1 MSQPG
6 RNGKNNRGFTLIEM
20 IVTVAIIAIFSGVV
34 LKFMITGSNIFRGT
48 SNSAEVQMETQNTF
62 DKIEDMIINT
72 NRGFYYGYG
81 ENSPINYDDIDSSI
95 PSTGGKIFA
104 VYSTKEDT
112 NSTQTMALSDE
123 PVHMVANNDIFSVQ
137 GESAENIFV
146 RNNGVG
152 AANLQNSSNSIF
164 SSGNTEIL
172 SSPGDTMSLIQW
184 NKESEEITYHDY
196 QYEGGRWQEI
206 PASDNNNLLAS
217 GVTDFRADLT
227 KVQSGNIVRFVLTS
241 KIGTKEIQTQHS
253 ISLRNQIS
261 VFDSIDVPPSPT
273 KTPTPAA
280 TAAPTPTVTATP
292 TPAATATPTPT
303 VTATPTPT
311 VTATPT
317 PTVIATPTPTVTATP
332 TPTITATPTPT
343 VTATPTPTVT
353 ATPIPTVTA
362 TPTPTVTATPTP
374 TVTPTAEIVF
384 LGNADSLSAGGEYSC
399 GYMSA
404 NTALIYIN
412 KGPDYSND
420 ENCSIKYKIVEPG
433 SDSDTR
439 VEPCESAYDK
449 LIVGSNEKG
458 FVLGAELKV
467 WKNQNPNNITIYRA
481 TRNIKVVQQKLIIT
495 SPPNIVQEG
504 QTYNIESDAVVSYLS
519 NLEVVGDDRFSSE
532 NIRIENYN
540 TGVVISGPSY
550 QTFPWKVETP
560 DWVIAQGKEL
570 KYNIMATTQEVP
582 GMLQGGFNKGHIL
595 FKGEKTV
602 EVYR

>member
-1 MSQPG
+1 M
-6 RNGKNNRGFTLIEM
+6 RNHSRKHRLNNSGLTLIEL
-20 IVTVAIIAIFSGVV
+20 IVAIAIIAIFSGVV
-34 LKFMITGSNIFRGT
+34 LTYITSSSNFYRNT
-48 SNSAEVQMETQNTF
+48 SSNSKVQMETQETF
-62 DKIEDMIINT
+62 DKIEDMIINA
-72 NRGFYYGYG
+72 NRGIYYGYG
-81 ENSPINYDDIDSSI
+81 RNNPITYDDIKSNNKVN
-95 PSTGGKIFA
+95 STQDKIFA
-104 VYSTKEDT
+104 VYESQKDDLDIQSIDDEELQTNDDT
-112 NSTQTMALSDE
+112 NDIQT
-123 PVHMVANNDIFSVQ
+123 F
-137 GESAENIFV
+137 
-146 RNNGVG
+146 
-152 AANLQNSSNSIF
+152 SSNINI
-164 SSGNTEIL
+164 SSGNQTNYQPQAEDI
-172 SSPGDTMSLIQW
+172 MSLMYW
-184 NKESEEITYHDY
+184 DATGAEIKYY
-196 QYEGGRWQEI
+196 QYKYGSTGWKEDDSVEQGQI
-206 PASDNNNLLAS
+206 LAT
-217 GVTDFRADLT
+217 GVLDFRSDITKALT
-227 KVQSGNIVRFVLTS
+227 DNIVRFQLTTQVGS
-241 KIGTKEIQTQHS
+241 KEVQTLHS
-253 ISLRNQIS
+253 VSLRNEVE
-261 VFDSIDVPPSPT
+261 VFNKTDVEPT
-273 KTPTPAA
+273 ITATPIPTITATPI
-280 TAAPTPTVTATP
+280 PTITATP
-292 TPAATATPTPT
+292 TPTVIAMPTPTVTATPTPT

-317 PTVIATPTPTVTATP
+317 
-332 TPTITATPTPT
+332 
-343 VTATPTPTVT
+343 
-353 ATPIPTVTA
+353 PTVTA

-595 FKGEKTV
+595 FKGEKTI

>member
-292 TPAATATPTPT
+292 TP
-303 VTATPTPT
+303 
-311 VTATPT
+311 
-317 PTVIATPTPTVTATP
+317 
-332 TPTITATPTPT
+332 
-343 VTATPTPTVT
+343 
-353 ATPIPTVTA
+353 
-362 TPTPTVTATPTP
+362 TVTATPTP

-449 LIVGSNEKG
+449 LIVESNEKG

>member
-1 MSQPG
+1 M
-6 RNGKNNRGFTLIEM
+6 RNHSRKHRLNNSGLTLIEL
-20 IVTVAIIAIFSGVV
+20 IVAIAIIAIFSGVV
-34 LKFMITGSNIFRGT
+34 LTYITSSSNFYRNT
-48 SNSAEVQMETQNTF
+48 SSNSKVQMETQETF
-62 DKIEDMIINT
+62 DKIEDMIINA
-72 NRGFYYGYG
+72 NRGIYYGYG
-81 ENSPINYDDIDSSI
+81 RNNPITYDDIKSNNKVN
-95 PSTGGKIFA
+95 STQDKIFA
-104 VYSTKEDT
+104 VYESQKDNLDIQSIDDEELQTNDDT
-112 NSTQTMALSDE
+112 NDIQT
-123 PVHMVANNDIFSVQ
+123 F
-137 GESAENIFV
+137 
-146 RNNGVG
+146 
-152 AANLQNSSNSIF
+152 SSNINI
-164 SSGNTEIL
+164 SSGNQTNYQPQAEDI
-172 SSPGDTMSLIQW
+172 MSLIYW
-184 NKESEEITYHDY
+184 DATGAEIKYY
-196 QYEGGRWQEI
+196 QYKYGSTGWKEDDSVEQGQI
-206 PASDNNNLLAS
+206 LAT
-217 GVTDFRADLT
+217 GVLDFRSDIT
-227 KVQSGNIVRFVLTS
+227 KVLTDNIVRFQLTTQVGS
-241 KIGTKEIQTQHS
+241 KEVQTLHS
-253 ISLRNQIS
+253 VSLRNEVE
-261 VFDSIDVPPSPT
+261 VFNKTDVE
-273 KTPTPAA
+273 
-280 TAAPTPTVTATP
+280 
-292 TPAATATPTPT
+292 
-303 VTATPTPT
+303 
-311 VTATPT
+311 
-317 PTVIATPTPTVTATP
+317 
-332 TPTITATPTPT
+332 PTITATPKPT
-343 VTATPTPTVT
+343 
-353 ATPIPTVTA
+353 I
-362 TPTPTVTATPTP
+362 TATPTP

>member
-1 MSQPG
+1 M
-6 RNGKNNRGFTLIEM
+6 RNHSRKHRLNNSGLTLIEL
-20 IVTVAIIAIFSGVV
+20 IVAIAIIAIFSGVV
-34 LKFMITGSNIFRGT
+34 LTYITSSSNFYRNT
-48 SNSAEVQMETQNTF
+48 SSNSKVQMETQETF
-62 DKIEDMIINT
+62 DKIEDMIINA
-72 NRGFYYGYG
+72 NRGIYYGYG
-81 ENSPINYDDIDSSI
+81 RNNLITYDDIKSNNKVN
-95 PSTGGKIFA
+95 STQDKIFA
-104 VYSTKEDT
+104 VYESQKDNLDIQSIDDEELQTNDDT
-112 NSTQTMALSDE
+112 NDIQT
-123 PVHMVANNDIFSVQ
+123 F
-137 GESAENIFV
+137 
-146 RNNGVG
+146 
-152 AANLQNSSNSIF
+152 SSNINI
-164 SSGNTEIL
+164 SSGNQTNYQPQAEDI
-172 SSPGDTMSLIQW
+172 MSLMYW
-184 NKESEEITYHDY
+184 DATGAEIKYY
-196 QYEGGRWQEI
+196 QYKYGSTGWKEDDSVEQGQI
-206 PASDNNNLLAS
+206 LAT
-217 GVTDFRADLT
+217 GVLDFRSDIT
-227 KVQSGNIVRFVLTS
+227 KVLTDNIVRFQLTTQVGS
-241 KIGTKEIQTQHS
+241 KEVQTLHS
-253 ISLRNQIS
+253 VSLRNEVE
-261 VFDSIDVPPSPT
+261 VFNKTDVEPT
-273 KTPTPAA
+273 ITATPI
-280 TAAPTPTVTATP
+280 PTITATP
-292 TPAATATPTPT
+292 TPTVTATPTPT

-317 PTVIATPTPTVTATP
+317 PTVI
-332 TPTITATPTPT
+332 ATPTPT

-519 NLEVVGDDRFSSE
+519 NLEVMGDDRFSSE

>member
-1 MSQPG
+1 M
-6 RNGKNNRGFTLIEM
+6 RNHSRKHRLNNSGLTLIEL
-20 IVTVAIIAIFSGVV
+20 IVAIAIIAIFSGVV
-34 LKFMITGSNIFRGT
+34 LTYITSSSNFYRNT
-48 SNSAEVQMETQNTF
+48 SSNSKVQMETQETF
-62 DKIEDMIINT
+62 DKIEDMIINA
-72 NRGFYYGYG
+72 NRGIYYGYG
-81 ENSPINYDDIDSSI
+81 RNNPITYDDIKSNNKVN
-95 PSTGGKIFA
+95 STQDKIFA
-104 VYSTKEDT
+104 VYESQKDNLDIQSIDDEELQTNDDT
-112 NSTQTMALSDE
+112 NDIQT
-123 PVHMVANNDIFSVQ
+123 F
-137 GESAENIFV
+137 
-146 RNNGVG
+146 
-152 AANLQNSSNSIF
+152 SSNINI
-164 SSGNTEIL
+164 SSGNQTNYQPQAEDI
-172 SSPGDTMSLIQW
+172 MSLMYW
-184 NKESEEITYHDY
+184 DATGAEIKYY
-196 QYEGGRWQEI
+196 QYKYGSTGWKEDDSVEQGQI
-206 PASDNNNLLAS
+206 LAT
-217 GVTDFRADLT
+217 GVLDFRSDIT
-227 KVQSGNIVRFVLTS
+227 KVLTDNIVRFQLTTQVGS
-241 KIGTKEIQTQHS
+241 KEVQTLHS
-253 ISLRNQIS
+253 VSLRNEVE
-261 VFDSIDVPPSPT
+261 VFNKTDVEPT
-273 KTPTPAA
+273 ITATPIPTITA
-280 TAAPTPTVTATP
+280 TLTPTV
-292 TPAATATPTPT
+292 TATPTPT

-317 PTVIATPTPTVTATP
+317 PTVTATP
-332 TPTITATPTPT
+332 TPTI
-343 VTATPTPTVT
+343 TATPTPTVT

-374 TVTPTAEIVF
+374 TVTPTAEILF

-519 NLEVVGDDRFSSE
+519 NLEVMGDDRFSSE

>member
-1 MSQPG
+1 M
-6 RNGKNNRGFTLIEM
+6 RNHSRKHRLNNSGLTLIEL
-20 IVTVAIIAIFSGVV
+20 IVAIAIIAIFSGVV
-34 LKFMITGSNIFRGT
+34 LTYITSSSNFYRNT
-48 SNSAEVQMETQNTF
+48 SSNSKVQMETQETF
-62 DKIEDMIINT
+62 DKIEDMIINA
-72 NRGFYYGYG
+72 NRGIYYGYG
-81 ENSPINYDDIDSSI
+81 RNNPITYDDIKSNNKVN
-95 PSTGGKIFA
+95 STQDKIFA
-104 VYSTKEDT
+104 VYESQKDNLDIQSIDDEELQTNDDT
-112 NSTQTMALSDE
+112 NDIQT
-123 PVHMVANNDIFSVQ
+123 F
-137 GESAENIFV
+137 
-146 RNNGVG
+146 
-152 AANLQNSSNSIF
+152 SSNINI
-164 SSGNTEIL
+164 SSGNQTNYQPQAEDI
-172 SSPGDTMSLIQW
+172 MSLIYW
-184 NKESEEITYHDY
+184 DATGAEIKYY
-196 QYEGGRWQEI
+196 QYKYGSTGWKEDDSVEQGQI
-206 PASDNNNLLAS
+206 LAT
-217 GVTDFRADLT
+217 GVLDFRSDIT
-227 KVQSGNIVRFVLTS
+227 KVLTDNIVRFQLTTQVGS
-241 KIGTKEIQTQHS
+241 KEVQTLHS
-253 ISLRNQIS
+253 VSLRNEVE
-261 VFDSIDVPPSPT
+261 VFNKTDVEPT
-273 KTPTPAA
+273 I
-280 TAAPTPTVTATP
+280 TATP
-292 TPAATATPTPT
+292 
-303 VTATPTPT
+303 
-311 VTATPT
+311 
-317 PTVIATPTPTVTATP
+317 I
-332 TPTITATPTPT
+332 PTITATPTPT
-343 VTATPTPTVT
+343 VTATPTPMVTATPTPTVT
-353 ATPIPTVTA
+353 ATPTPTVTA

>member
-1 MSQPG
+1 M
-6 RNGKNNRGFTLIEM
+6 RNHSRKHRLNNSGLTLIEL
-20 IVTVAIIAIFSGVV
+20 IVAIAIIAIFSGVV
-34 LKFMITGSNIFRGT
+34 LTYITSSSNFYRNT
-48 SNSAEVQMETQNTF
+48 SSNSKVQMETQETF
-62 DKIEDMIINT
+62 DKIEDMIINA
-72 NRGFYYGYG
+72 NRGIYYGYG
-81 ENSPINYDDIDSSI
+81 RNNPITYDDIKSNNKVN
-95 PSTGGKIFA
+95 STQDKIFA
-104 VYSTKEDT
+104 VYESQKDNLDIQSIDDEELQTNDDT
-112 NSTQTMALSDE
+112 NDIQT
-123 PVHMVANNDIFSVQ
+123 F
-137 GESAENIFV
+137 
-146 RNNGVG
+146 
-152 AANLQNSSNSIF
+152 SSNINI
-164 SSGNTEIL
+164 SSGNQTNYQPQAEDI
-172 SSPGDTMSLIQW
+172 MSLIYW
-184 NKESEEITYHDY
+184 DATGAEIKYY
-196 QYEGGRWQEI
+196 QYKYGSTGWKEDDSVEQGQI
-206 PASDNNNLLAS
+206 LAT
-217 GVTDFRADLT
+217 GVLDFRSDIT
-227 KVQSGNIVRFVLTS
+227 KVLTDNIVRFQLTTQVGS
-241 KIGTKEIQTQHS
+241 KEVQTLHS
-253 ISLRNQIS
+253 VSLRNEVE
-261 VFDSIDVPPSPT
+261 VFNKTDVE
-273 KTPTPAA
+273 
-280 TAAPTPTVTATP
+280 
-292 TPAATATPTPT
+292 
-303 VTATPTPT
+303 
-311 VTATPT
+311 
-317 PTVIATPTPTVTATP
+317 
-332 TPTITATPTPT
+332 PTITATP
-343 VTATPTPTVT
+343 
-353 ATPIPTVTA
+353 I
-362 TPTPTVTATPTP
+362 PTVTATPTP

-519 NLEVVGDDRFSSE
+519 NLEVMGDDRFSSE

>member
-1 MSQPG
+1 MS
-6 RNGKNNRGFTLIEM
+6 LM
-20 IVTVAIIAIFSGVV
+20 YWDA
-34 LKFMITGSNIFRGT
+34 TG
-48 SNSAEVQMETQNTF
+48 AEI
-62 DKIEDMIINT
+62 K
-72 NRGFYYGYG
+72 YYQYKYG
-81 ENSPINYDDIDSSI
+81 
-95 PSTGGKIFA
+95 STGW
-104 VYSTKEDT
+104 KED
-112 NSTQTMALSDE
+112 D
-123 PVHMVANNDIFSVQ
+123 SVEQ
-137 GESAENIFV
+137 GQILAT
-146 RNNGVG
+146 GV
-152 AANLQNSSNSIF
+152 L
-164 SSGNTEIL
+164 
-172 SSPGDTMSLIQW
+172 
-184 NKESEEITYHDY
+184 
-196 QYEGGRWQEI
+196 
-206 PASDNNNLLAS
+206 
-217 GVTDFRADLT
+217 DFRSDIT
-227 KVQSGNIVRFVLTS
+227 KVLTDNIVRFQLTTQVGS
-241 KIGTKEIQTQHS
+241 KEVQTLHS
-253 ISLRNQIS
+253 VSLRNEVE
-261 VFDSIDVPPSPT
+261 VFNKTDVEPT
-273 KTPTPAA
+273 I
-280 TAAPTPTVTATP
+280 TATP
-292 TPAATATPTPT
+292 IPTITATLTPT

-317 PTVIATPTPTVTATP
+317 
-332 TPTITATPTPT
+332 
-343 VTATPTPTVT
+343 
-353 ATPIPTVTA
+353 PTVTA

-519 NLEVVGDDRFSSE
+519 NLEVMGDDRFSSE

>member
-317 PTVIATPTPTVTATP
+317 PTV
-332 TPTITATPTPT
+332 
-343 VTATPTPTVT
+343 
-353 ATPIPTVTA
+353 
-362 TPTPTVTATPTP
+362 TATPTP

>member
-1 MSQPG
+1 M
-6 RNGKNNRGFTLIEM
+6 RNHSRKHRLNNSGLTLIEL
-20 IVTVAIIAIFSGVV
+20 IVAIAIIAIFSGVV
-34 LKFMITGSNIFRGT
+34 LTYITSSSNFYRNT
-48 SNSAEVQMETQNTF
+48 SSNSKVQMETQETF
-62 DKIEDMIINT
+62 DKIEDMIINA
-72 NRGFYYGYG
+72 NRGIYYGYG
-81 ENSPINYDDIDSSI
+81 RNNPITYDDIKSNNKVN
-95 PSTGGKIFA
+95 STQDKIFA
-104 VYSTKEDT
+104 VYESQKDNLDIQSIDDEELQTNDDT
-112 NSTQTMALSDE
+112 NDIQT
-123 PVHMVANNDIFSVQ
+123 F
-137 GESAENIFV
+137 
-146 RNNGVG
+146 
-152 AANLQNSSNSIF
+152 SSNINI
-164 SSGNTEIL
+164 SSGNQTNYQPQAEDI
-172 SSPGDTMSLIQW
+172 MSLIYW
-184 NKESEEITYHDY
+184 DATGAEIKYY
-196 QYEGGRWQEI
+196 QYKYGSTGWKEDDSVEQGQI
-206 PASDNNNLLAS
+206 LAT
-217 GVTDFRADLT
+217 GVLDFRSDIT
-227 KVQSGNIVRFVLTS
+227 KVLTDNIVRFQLTTQVGS
-241 KIGTKEIQTQHS
+241 KEVQTLHS
-253 ISLRNQIS
+253 VSLRNEVE
-261 VFDSIDVPPSPT
+261 VFNKTDVE
-273 KTPTPAA
+273 
-280 TAAPTPTVTATP
+280 
-292 TPAATATPTPT
+292 
-303 VTATPTPT
+303 
-311 VTATPT
+311 
-317 PTVIATPTPTVTATP
+317 
-332 TPTITATPTPT
+332 PTITATPIPT
-343 VTATPTPTVT
+343 LTATPTP
-353 ATPIPTVTA
+353 
-362 TPTPTVTATPTP
+362 TPTP

>member
-1 MSQPG
+1 M
-6 RNGKNNRGFTLIEM
+6 RNHSRKHRLNNSGLTLIEL
-20 IVTVAIIAIFSGVV
+20 IVAIAIIAIFSGVV
-34 LKFMITGSNIFRGT
+34 LTYITSSSNFYRNT
-48 SNSAEVQMETQNTF
+48 SSNSKVQMETQETF
-62 DKIEDMIINT
+62 DKIEDMIINA
-72 NRGFYYGYG
+72 NRGIYYGYG
-81 ENSPINYDDIDSSI
+81 RNNPITYDDIKSNNKVN
-95 PSTGGKIFA
+95 STQDKIFA
-104 VYSTKEDT
+104 VYESQKDNLDIQSIDDEELQTNDDT
-112 NSTQTMALSDE
+112 NDIQT
-123 PVHMVANNDIFSVQ
+123 F
-137 GESAENIFV
+137 
-146 RNNGVG
+146 
-152 AANLQNSSNSIF
+152 SSNINI
-164 SSGNTEIL
+164 SSGNQTNYQPQAEDI
-172 SSPGDTMSLIQW
+172 MSLMYW
-184 NKESEEITYHDY
+184 DATGAEIKYY
-196 QYEGGRWQEI
+196 QYKYGSTGWKEDDSVEQGQI
-206 PASDNNNLLAS
+206 LAT
-217 GVTDFRADLT
+217 GVLDFRSDITKALT
-227 KVQSGNIVRFVLTS
+227 DNIVRFQLTTQVGS
-241 KIGTKEIQTQHS
+241 KEVQTLHS
-253 ISLRNQIS
+253 VSLRNEVE
-261 VFDSIDVPPSPT
+261 VFNKTDVEPT
-273 KTPTPAA
+273 I
-280 TAAPTPTVTATP
+280 
-292 TPAATATPTPT
+292 TATPTPT

-317 PTVIATPTPTVTATP
+317 PTV
-332 TPTITATPTPT
+332 TATPTPT
-343 VTATPTPTVT
+343 VTATPT
-353 ATPIPTVTA
+353 PTVTA

>member
-1 MSQPG
+1 MSQSG

-34 LKFMITGSNIFRGT
+34 LKFMTTGSNIFRGT

-95 PSTGGKIFA
+95 PSTGSKIFA

-112 NSTQTMALSDE
+112 NSTQTMALSNESDE
-123 PVHMVANNDIFSVQ
+123 PADMVANNDVFSVQ
-137 GESAENIFV
+137 SESAENISA
-146 RNNGVG
+146 RNKGVG
-152 AANLQNSSNSIF
+152 VANFQNSSNSVF

-280 TAAPTPTVTATP
+280 TATPTPTVTAMPIP
-292 TPAATATPTPT
+292 TITATPTPT
-303 VTATPTPT
+303 VI
-311 VTATPT
+311 ATPT

-332 TPTITATPTPT
+332 IPTITATPTPT
-343 VTATPTPTVT
+343 IT
-353 ATPIPTVTA
+353 ATPIPTITA

>member
-292 TPAATATPTPT
+292 TPT
-303 VTATPTPT
+303 VTAMPIPT
-311 VTATPT
+311 
-317 PTVIATPTPTVTATP
+317 ITATP
-332 TPTITATPTPT
+332 TPTITATP
-343 VTATPTPTVT
+343 
-353 ATPIPTVTA
+353 IPTI
-362 TPTPTVTATPTP
+362 TATPTP

>member
-1 MSQPG
+1 M
-6 RNGKNNRGFTLIEM
+6 RNHSRKHRLNNSGLTLIEL
-20 IVTVAIIAIFSGVV
+20 IVAIAIIAIFSGVV
-34 LKFMITGSNIFRGT
+34 LTYITSSSNFYRNT
-48 SNSAEVQMETQNTF
+48 SSNSKVQMETQETF
-62 DKIEDMIINT
+62 DKIEDMIINA
-72 NRGFYYGYG
+72 NRGIYYGYG
-81 ENSPINYDDIDSSI
+81 RNNPITYDDIKSNNKVN
-95 PSTGGKIFA
+95 STQDKIFA
-104 VYSTKEDT
+104 VYESQKDNLDIQSIDDEELQTNDDT
-112 NSTQTMALSDE
+112 NDIQT
-123 PVHMVANNDIFSVQ
+123 F
-137 GESAENIFV
+137 
-146 RNNGVG
+146 
-152 AANLQNSSNSIF
+152 SSNINI
-164 SSGNTEIL
+164 SSGNQTNYQPQAEDI
-172 SSPGDTMSLIQW
+172 MSLIYW
-184 NKESEEITYHDY
+184 DATGAEIKYY
-196 QYEGGRWQEI
+196 QYKYGSTGWKEDDSVEQGQI
-206 PASDNNNLLAS
+206 LAT
-217 GVTDFRADLT
+217 GVLDFRSDIT
-227 KVQSGNIVRFVLTS
+227 KVLTDNIVRFQLTTQVGS
-241 KIGTKEIQTQHS
+241 KEVQTLHS
-253 ISLRNQIS
+253 VSLRNEVE
-261 VFDSIDVPPSPT
+261 VFNKTDVEPT
-273 KTPTPAA
+273 ITATPIPTVTATPTPTITA
-280 TAAPTPTVTATP
+280 TPTPTVTATP
-292 TPAATATPTPT
+292 TPTVTATPTPT

-332 TPTITATPTPT
+332 TPTL
-343 VTATPTPTVT
+343 TATPTPTVT

-519 NLEVVGDDRFSSE
+519 NLEVMGDDRFSSE

>member
-311 VTATPT
+311 VTATP
-317 PTVIATPTPTVTATP
+317 
-332 TPTITATPTPT
+332 
-343 VTATPTPTVT
+343 
-353 ATPIPTVTA
+353 IPTVTA

>member
-317 PTVIATPTPTVTATP
+317 PTV
-332 TPTITATPTPT
+332 
-343 VTATPTPTVT
+343 
-353 ATPIPTVTA
+353 
-362 TPTPTVTATPTP
+362 TATPTP

-582 GMLQGGFNKGHIL
+582 GMLQGGFNKGHL
-595 FKGEKTV
+595 KS
-602 EVYR
+602 Y

>member
-1 MSQPG
+1 M
-6 RNGKNNRGFTLIEM
+6 RNHSRKHRLNNSGLTLIEL
-20 IVTVAIIAIFSGVV
+20 IVAIAIIAIFSGVV
-34 LKFMITGSNIFRGT
+34 LTYITSSSNFYRNT
-48 SNSAEVQMETQNTF
+48 SSNSKVQMETQETF
-62 DKIEDMIINT
+62 DKIEDMIINA
-72 NRGFYYGYG
+72 NRGIYYGYG
-81 ENSPINYDDIDSSI
+81 RNNPITYDDIKSNNKVN
-95 PSTGGKIFA
+95 STQDKIFA
-104 VYSTKEDT
+104 VYESQKDNLDIQSIDDEELQTNDDT
-112 NSTQTMALSDE
+112 NDIQT
-123 PVHMVANNDIFSVQ
+123 F
-137 GESAENIFV
+137 
-146 RNNGVG
+146 
-152 AANLQNSSNSIF
+152 SSNINI
-164 SSGNTEIL
+164 SSGNQTNYQPQAEDI
-172 SSPGDTMSLIQW
+172 MSLIYW
-184 NKESEEITYHDY
+184 DATGAEIKYY
-196 QYEGGRWQEI
+196 QYKYGSTGWKEDDSVEQGQI
-206 PASDNNNLLAS
+206 LAT
-217 GVTDFRADLT
+217 GVLDFRSDIT
-227 KVQSGNIVRFVLTS
+227 KVLTDNIVRFQLTTQVGS
-241 KIGTKEIQTQHS
+241 KEVQTLHS
-253 ISLRNQIS
+253 VSLRNEVE
-261 VFDSIDVPPSPT
+261 VFNKTDVE
-273 KTPTPAA
+273 
-280 TAAPTPTVTATP
+280 
-292 TPAATATPTPT
+292 
-303 VTATPTPT
+303 
-311 VTATPT
+311 
-317 PTVIATPTPTVTATP
+317 
-332 TPTITATPTPT
+332 
-343 VTATPTPTVT
+343 
-353 ATPIPTVTA
+353 PTVTA

-519 NLEVVGDDRFSSE
+519 NLEVMGDDRFSSE

>member
-1 MSQPG
+1 M
-6 RNGKNNRGFTLIEM
+6 RNHSRKHRLNNSGLTLIEL
-20 IVTVAIIAIFSGVV
+20 IIAIAIIAIFSGVV
-34 LKFMITGSNIFRGT
+34 LTYITSSSNFYRNT
-48 SNSAEVQMETQNTF
+48 SSNSKVQMETQETF
-62 DKIEDMIINT
+62 DKIEDMIINA
-72 NRGFYYGYG
+72 NRGIYYGYG
-81 ENSPINYDDIDSSI
+81 RNNPITYDDIKSNN
-95 PSTGGKIFA
+95 K
-104 VYSTKEDT
+104 V
-112 NSTQTMALSDE
+112 NSTQDKIFVVYESQKDNLDIQSIDDE
-123 PVHMVANNDIFSVQ
+123 ELQTNDDTNDIQTF
-137 GESAENIFV
+137 
-146 RNNGVG
+146 
-152 AANLQNSSNSIF
+152 SSNINI
-164 SSGNTEIL
+164 SSGNQTNYQPQAEDI
-172 SSPGDTMSLIQW
+172 MSLMYW
-184 NKESEEITYHDY
+184 DATGAEIKYY
-196 QYEGGRWQEI
+196 QYKYGGTGWKEDDSVEQGQI
-206 PASDNNNLLAS
+206 LAT
-217 GVTDFRADLT
+217 GVLDFRSDIT
-227 KVQSGNIVRFVLTS
+227 KVLTDNIVRFQLTTQVGS
-241 KIGTKEIQTQHS
+241 KEVQTLHS
-253 ISLRNQIS
+253 VSLRNEVE
-261 VFDSIDVPPSPT
+261 VFNKTDVE
-273 KTPTPAA
+273 
-280 TAAPTPTVTATP
+280 
-292 TPAATATPTPT
+292 
-303 VTATPTPT
+303 
-311 VTATPT
+311 
-317 PTVIATPTPTVTATP
+317 
-332 TPTITATPTPT
+332 PTITATPTPT
-343 VTATPTPTVT
+343 VTATPTPT
-353 ATPIPTVTA
+353 I
-362 TPTPTVTATPTP
+362 TATPTP

-504 QTYNIESDAVVSYLS
+504 QTYDIESDAVVSYLS

>member
-317 PTVIATPTPTVTATP
+317 PTV
-332 TPTITATPTPT
+332 TATPTPT
-343 VTATPTPTVT
+343 VIATPT
-353 ATPIPTVTA
+353 PTVTA

>member
-1 MSQPG
+1 M
-6 RNGKNNRGFTLIEM
+6 RNHSRKHRLNNSGLTLIEL
-20 IVTVAIIAIFSGVV
+20 IVAIAIIAIFSGVV
-34 LKFMITGSNIFRGT
+34 LTYITSSSNFYRNT
-48 SNSAEVQMETQNTF
+48 SSNSKVQMETQETF
-62 DKIEDMIINT
+62 DKIEDMIINA
-72 NRGFYYGYG
+72 NRGIYYGYG
-81 ENSPINYDDIDSSI
+81 RNNLITYDDIKSNNKVN
-95 PSTGGKIFA
+95 STQDKIFA
-104 VYSTKEDT
+104 VYESQKDNLDIQSIDDEELQTNDDT
-112 NSTQTMALSDE
+112 NDIQT
-123 PVHMVANNDIFSVQ
+123 F
-137 GESAENIFV
+137 
-146 RNNGVG
+146 
-152 AANLQNSSNSIF
+152 SSNINI
-164 SSGNTEIL
+164 SSGNQTNYQPQAEDI
-172 SSPGDTMSLIQW
+172 MSLMYW
-184 NKESEEITYHDY
+184 DATGAEIKYY
-196 QYEGGRWQEI
+196 QYKYGSTGWKEDDSVEQGQI
-206 PASDNNNLLAS
+206 LAT
-217 GVTDFRADLT
+217 GVLDFRSDIT
-227 KVQSGNIVRFVLTS
+227 KVLTDNIVRFQLTTQVGS
-241 KIGTKEIQTQHS
+241 KEVQTLHS
-253 ISLRNQIS
+253 VSLRNEVE
-261 VFDSIDVPPSPT
+261 VFNKTDVEPT
-273 KTPTPAA
+273 I
-280 TAAPTPTVTATP
+280 TATP
-292 TPAATATPTPT
+292 IPTITATPTPT

-317 PTVIATPTPTVTATP
+317 PTVI
-332 TPTITATPTPT
+332 ATPTPT

-519 NLEVVGDDRFSSE
+519 NLEVMGDDRFSSE

>member
-1 MSQPG
+1 M
-6 RNGKNNRGFTLIEM
+6 RNHSRKHRLNNSGLTLIEL
-20 IVTVAIIAIFSGVV
+20 IVAIAIIAIFSGVV
-34 LKFMITGSNIFRGT
+34 LTYITSSSNFYRNT
-48 SNSAEVQMETQNTF
+48 SSNSKVQMETQETF
-62 DKIEDMIINT
+62 DKIEDMIINA
-72 NRGFYYGYG
+72 NRGIYYGYG
-81 ENSPINYDDIDSSI
+81 RNNPITYDDIKSNNKVN
-95 PSTGGKIFA
+95 STQDKIFA
-104 VYSTKEDT
+104 VYESQKDNLDIQSIDDEELQTNDDT
-112 NSTQTMALSDE
+112 NDIQT
-123 PVHMVANNDIFSVQ
+123 F
-137 GESAENIFV
+137 
-146 RNNGVG
+146 
-152 AANLQNSSNSIF
+152 SSNINI
-164 SSGNTEIL
+164 SSGNQTNYQPQAEDI
-172 SSPGDTMSLIQW
+172 MSLMYW
-184 NKESEEITYHDY
+184 DATGAEIKYY
-196 QYEGGRWQEI
+196 QYKYGSTGWKEDDSVEQGQI
-206 PASDNNNLLAS
+206 LAT
-217 GVTDFRADLT
+217 GVLDFRSDIT
-227 KVQSGNIVRFVLTS
+227 KVLTDNIVRFQLTTQVGS
-241 KIGTKEIQTQHS
+241 KEVQTLHS
-253 ISLRNQIS
+253 VSLRNEVE
-261 VFDSIDVPPSPT
+261 VFNKTDVEPT
-273 KTPTPAA
+273 I
-280 TAAPTPTVTATP
+280 TATP
-292 TPAATATPTPT
+292 IPTITATPTPT

-332 TPTITATPTPT
+332 TPTVTATPIPT

-519 NLEVVGDDRFSSE
+519 NLEVMGDDRFSSE

>member
-280 TAAPTPTVTATP
+280 TA
-292 TPAATATPTPT
+292 
-303 VTATPTPT
+303 
-311 VTATPT
+311 
-317 PTVIATPTPTVTATP
+317 
-332 TPTITATPTPT
+332 TPTPT

-353 ATPIPTVTA
+353 ATPIPTI
-362 TPTPTVTATPTP
+362 TATPTP

>member
-1 MSQPG
+1 M
-6 RNGKNNRGFTLIEM
+6 RNHSRKHRLNNSGLTLIEL
-20 IVTVAIIAIFSGVV
+20 IVAIAIIAIFSGVV
-34 LKFMITGSNIFRGT
+34 LTYITSSSNFYRNT
-48 SNSAEVQMETQNTF
+48 SSNSKVQMETQETF
-62 DKIEDMIINT
+62 DKIEDMIINA
-72 NRGFYYGYG
+72 NRGIYYGYG
-81 ENSPINYDDIDSSI
+81 RNNPITYDDIKSNNKVN
-95 PSTGGKIFA
+95 STQDKIFA
-104 VYSTKEDT
+104 VYESQKDNLDIQSIDDEELQTNDDT
-112 NSTQTMALSDE
+112 NDIQT
-123 PVHMVANNDIFSVQ
+123 F
-137 GESAENIFV
+137 
-146 RNNGVG
+146 
-152 AANLQNSSNSIF
+152 SSNINI
-164 SSGNTEIL
+164 SSGNQTNYQPQAEDI
-172 SSPGDTMSLIQW
+172 MSLMYW
-184 NKESEEITYHDY
+184 DATGAEIKYY
-196 QYEGGRWQEI
+196 QYKYGSTGWKEDDSVEQGQI
-206 PASDNNNLLAS
+206 LAT
-217 GVTDFRADLT
+217 GVLDFRSDIT
-227 KVQSGNIVRFVLTS
+227 KVLTDNIVRFQLTTQVGS
-241 KIGTKEIQTQHS
+241 KEVQTLHS
-253 ISLRNQIS
+253 VSLRNEVE
-261 VFDSIDVPPSPT
+261 VFNKTDVEPT
-273 KTPTPAA
+273 ITATPIPTITA
-280 TAAPTPTVTATP
+280 TPTPTVTATP
-292 TPAATATPTPT
+292 TPTVTATPTPT

-317 PTVIATPTPTVTATP
+317 PTVI
-332 TPTITATPTPT
+332 
-343 VTATPTPTVT
+343 ATPTPTVT

-519 NLEVVGDDRFSSE
+519 NLEVMGDDRFSSE

>member
-1 MSQPG
+1 M
-6 RNGKNNRGFTLIEM
+6 RNHSRKHRLNNSGLTLIEL
-20 IVTVAIIAIFSGVV
+20 IVAIAIIAIFSGVV
-34 LKFMITGSNIFRGT
+34 LTYITSSSNFYRNT
-48 SNSAEVQMETQNTF
+48 SSNSKVQMETQETF
-62 DKIEDMIINT
+62 DKIEDMIINA
-72 NRGFYYGYG
+72 NRGIYYGYG
-81 ENSPINYDDIDSSI
+81 RNNPITYDDIKSNNKVN
-95 PSTGGKIFA
+95 STQDKIFA
-104 VYSTKEDT
+104 VYESQKDNLDIQSIDDEELQTNDDT
-112 NSTQTMALSDE
+112 NDIQT
-123 PVHMVANNDIFSVQ
+123 F
-137 GESAENIFV
+137 
-146 RNNGVG
+146 
-152 AANLQNSSNSIF
+152 SSNINI
-164 SSGNTEIL
+164 SSGNQTNYQPQAEDI
-172 SSPGDTMSLIQW
+172 MSLMYW
-184 NKESEEITYHDY
+184 DATGAEIKYY
-196 QYEGGRWQEI
+196 QYKYGSTGWKEDDSVEQGQI
-206 PASDNNNLLAS
+206 LAT
-217 GVTDFRADLT
+217 GVLDFRSDIT
-227 KVQSGNIVRFVLTS
+227 KVLTDNIVRFQLTTQVGS
-241 KIGTKEIQTQHS
+241 KEVQTLHS
-253 ISLRNQIS
+253 VSLRNEVE
-261 VFDSIDVPPSPT
+261 VFNKTDVEPT
-273 KTPTPAA
+273 I
-280 TAAPTPTVTATP
+280 TATP
-292 TPAATATPTPT
+292 IPTITATLTPT

-332 TPTITATPTPT
+332 TPTI
-343 VTATPTPTVT
+343 TATPTPTVT

-519 NLEVVGDDRFSSE
+519 NLEVMGDDRFSSE

>member
-1 MSQPG
+1 M
-6 RNGKNNRGFTLIEM
+6 RNHSRKHRLNNSGLTLIEL
-20 IVTVAIIAIFSGVV
+20 IVAIAIIAIFSGVV
-34 LKFMITGSNIFRGT
+34 LTYITSSSNFYRNT
-48 SNSAEVQMETQNTF
+48 SSNSKVQMETQETF
-62 DKIEDMIINT
+62 DKIEDMIINA
-72 NRGFYYGYG
+72 NRGIYYGYG
-81 ENSPINYDDIDSSI
+81 RNNPITYDDIKSNNKVN
-95 PSTGGKIFA
+95 STQDKIFA
-104 VYSTKEDT
+104 VYESQKDNLDIQSIDDEELQTNDDT
-112 NSTQTMALSDE
+112 NDIQT
-123 PVHMVANNDIFSVQ
+123 F
-137 GESAENIFV
+137 
-146 RNNGVG
+146 
-152 AANLQNSSNSIF
+152 SSNINI
-164 SSGNTEIL
+164 SSGNQTNYQPQAEDI
-172 SSPGDTMSLIQW
+172 MSLIYW
-184 NKESEEITYHDY
+184 DATGAEIKYY
-196 QYEGGRWQEI
+196 QYKYESTGWKEDDSVEQGQI
-206 PASDNNNLLAS
+206 LAT
-217 GVTDFRADLT
+217 GVLDFRSDIT
-227 KVQSGNIVRFVLTS
+227 KVLTDNIVRFQLTTQVGS
-241 KIGTKEIQTQHS
+241 KEVQTLHS
-253 ISLRNQIS
+253 VSLRNEVE
-261 VFDSIDVPPSPT
+261 VFNKTDVE
-273 KTPTPAA
+273 
-280 TAAPTPTVTATP
+280 
-292 TPAATATPTPT
+292 
-303 VTATPTPT
+303 
-311 VTATPT
+311 
-317 PTVIATPTPTVTATP
+317 
-332 TPTITATPTPT
+332 PTITATP
-343 VTATPTPTVT
+343 
-353 ATPIPTVTA
+353 I
-362 TPTPTVTATPTP
+362 PTVTATPTP

-519 NLEVVGDDRFSSE
+519 NLEVMGDDRFSSE

>member
-1 MSQPG
+1 M
-6 RNGKNNRGFTLIEM
+6 RNHSRKHRLNNSGLTLIEL
-20 IVTVAIIAIFSGVV
+20 IVAIAIIAIFSGVV
-34 LKFMITGSNIFRGT
+34 LTYITSSSNFYRNT
-48 SNSAEVQMETQNTF
+48 SSNSKVQMETQETF
-62 DKIEDMIINT
+62 DKIEDMIINA
-72 NRGFYYGYG
+72 NRGIYYGYG
-81 ENSPINYDDIDSSI
+81 RNNPITYDDIKSNNKVN
-95 PSTGGKIFA
+95 STQDKIFA
-104 VYSTKEDT
+104 VYESQKDNLDIQSIDDEELQTNDDT
-112 NSTQTMALSDE
+112 NDIQT
-123 PVHMVANNDIFSVQ
+123 F
-137 GESAENIFV
+137 
-146 RNNGVG
+146 
-152 AANLQNSSNSIF
+152 SSNINI
-164 SSGNTEIL
+164 SSGNQTNYQPQAEDI
-172 SSPGDTMSLIQW
+172 MSLIYW
-184 NKESEEITYHDY
+184 DATGAEIKYY
-196 QYEGGRWQEI
+196 QYKYGSTGWKEDDSVEQGQI
-206 PASDNNNLLAS
+206 LAT
-217 GVTDFRADLT
+217 GVLDFRSDIT
-227 KVQSGNIVRFVLTS
+227 KVLTDNIVRFQLTTQVGS
-241 KIGTKEIQTQHS
+241 KEVQTLHS
-253 ISLRNQIS
+253 VSLRNEVE
-261 VFDSIDVPPSPT
+261 VFNKTDVEPT
-273 KTPTPAA
+273 ITATPI
-280 TAAPTPTVTATP
+280 PTITATP
-292 TPAATATPTPT
+292 TPTVTATPTPT

-317 PTVIATPTPTVTATP
+317 PTVIATPTPT
-332 TPTITATPTPT
+332 I
-343 VTATPTPTVT
+343 T

>member
-1 MSQPG
+1 M
-6 RNGKNNRGFTLIEM
+6 RNHSRKHRLNNSGLTLIEL
-20 IVTVAIIAIFSGVV
+20 IVAIAIIAIFSGVV
-34 LKFMITGSNIFRGT
+34 LTYITSSSNFYRNT
-48 SNSAEVQMETQNTF
+48 SSNSKVQMETQETF
-62 DKIEDMIINT
+62 DKIEDMIINA
-72 NRGFYYGYG
+72 NRGIYYGYG
-81 ENSPINYDDIDSSI
+81 RNNPITYDDIKSNNKVN
-95 PSTGGKIFA
+95 STQDKIFA
-104 VYSTKEDT
+104 VYESQKDNLDIQSIDDEELQTNDDT
-112 NSTQTMALSDE
+112 NDIQT
-123 PVHMVANNDIFSVQ
+123 F
-137 GESAENIFV
+137 
-146 RNNGVG
+146 
-152 AANLQNSSNSIF
+152 SSNINI
-164 SSGNTEIL
+164 SSGNQTNYQPQAEDI
-172 SSPGDTMSLIQW
+172 MSLMYW
-184 NKESEEITYHDY
+184 DATGAEIKYY
-196 QYEGGRWQEI
+196 QYKYGSTGWKEDDSVEQGQI
-206 PASDNNNLLAS
+206 LAT
-217 GVTDFRADLT
+217 GVLDFRSDIT
-227 KVQSGNIVRFVLTS
+227 KVLTDNIVRFQLTTQVGS
-241 KIGTKEIQTQHS
+241 KEVQTLHS
-253 ISLRNQIS
+253 VSLRNEVE
-261 VFDSIDVPPSPT
+261 VFNKTDVEPT
-273 KTPTPAA
+273 I
-280 TAAPTPTVTATP
+280 TATP
-292 TPAATATPTPT
+292 IPTITATPTPT
-303 VTATPTPT
+303 V
-311 VTATPT
+311 
-317 PTVIATPTPTVTATP
+317 
-332 TPTITATPTPT
+332 TATPTPT

-519 NLEVVGDDRFSSE
+519 NLEVMGDDRFSSE

>member
-1 MSQPG
+1 M
-6 RNGKNNRGFTLIEM
+6 RNHSRKHRLNNSGLTLIEL
-20 IVTVAIIAIFSGVV
+20 IVAIAIIAIFSGVV
-34 LKFMITGSNIFRGT
+34 LTYITSSSNFYRNT
-48 SNSAEVQMETQNTF
+48 SSNSKVQMETQETF
-62 DKIEDMIINT
+62 DKIEDMIINA
-72 NRGFYYGYG
+72 NRGIYYGYG
-81 ENSPINYDDIDSSI
+81 RNNPITYDDIKSNNKVN
-95 PSTGGKIFA
+95 STQDKIFA
-104 VYSTKEDT
+104 VYESQKDNLDIQSIDDEELQTNDDT
-112 NSTQTMALSDE
+112 NDIQT
-123 PVHMVANNDIFSVQ
+123 F
-137 GESAENIFV
+137 
-146 RNNGVG
+146 
-152 AANLQNSSNSIF
+152 SSNINI
-164 SSGNTEIL
+164 SSGNQTNYQPQAEDI
-172 SSPGDTMSLIQW
+172 MSLMYW
-184 NKESEEITYHDY
+184 DATGAEIKYY
-196 QYEGGRWQEI
+196 QYKYGSTGWKEDDSVEQGQI
-206 PASDNNNLLAS
+206 LAT
-217 GVTDFRADLT
+217 GVLDFRSDIT
-227 KVQSGNIVRFVLTS
+227 KVLTDNIVRFQLTTQVGS
-241 KIGTKEIQTQHS
+241 KEVQTLHS
-253 ISLRNQIS
+253 VSLRNEVE
-261 VFDSIDVPPSPT
+261 VFNKTDVEPT
-273 KTPTPAA
+273 I
-280 TAAPTPTVTATP
+280 TATP
-292 TPAATATPTPT
+292 IPTITATLTPT

-317 PTVIATPTPTVTATP
+317 PMVTATPTPTVTATP
-332 TPTITATPTPT
+332 TPTI
-343 VTATPTPTVT
+343 TATPTPTVT

-519 NLEVVGDDRFSSE
+519 NLEVMGDDRFSSE

>member
-1 MSQPG
+1 M
-6 RNGKNNRGFTLIEM
+6 RNHSRKHRLNNSGLTLIEL
-20 IVTVAIIAIFSGVV
+20 IVAIAIIAIFSGVV
-34 LKFMITGSNIFRGT
+34 LTYITSSSNFYRNT
-48 SNSAEVQMETQNTF
+48 SSNSKVQMETQETF
-62 DKIEDMIINT
+62 DKIEDMIINA
-72 NRGFYYGYG
+72 NRGIYYGYG
-81 ENSPINYDDIDSSI
+81 RNNPITYDDIKSNNKVN
-95 PSTGGKIFA
+95 STQDKIFA
-104 VYSTKEDT
+104 VYESQKDNLDIQSIDDEELQTNDDT
-112 NSTQTMALSDE
+112 NDIQT
-123 PVHMVANNDIFSVQ
+123 F
-137 GESAENIFV
+137 
-146 RNNGVG
+146 
-152 AANLQNSSNSIF
+152 SSNINI
-164 SSGNTEIL
+164 SSGNQTNYQPQAEDI
-172 SSPGDTMSLIQW
+172 MSLIYW
-184 NKESEEITYHDY
+184 DATGAEIKYY
-196 QYEGGRWQEI
+196 QYKYGSTGWKEDDSVEQGQI
-206 PASDNNNLLAS
+206 LAT
-217 GVTDFRADLT
+217 GVLDFRSDIT
-227 KVQSGNIVRFVLTS
+227 KVLTDNIVRFQLTTQVGS
-241 KIGTKEIQTQHS
+241 KEVQTLHS
-253 ISLRNQIS
+253 VSLRNEVE
-261 VFDSIDVPPSPT
+261 VFNKTDVEPT
-273 KTPTPAA
+273 I
-280 TAAPTPTVTATP
+280 TATP
-292 TPAATATPTPT
+292 
-303 VTATPTPT
+303 
-311 VTATPT
+311 
-317 PTVIATPTPTVTATP
+317 IPTVTATP

-353 ATPIPTVTA
+353 ATPTPTVTATPTPTVTA

-519 NLEVVGDDRFSSE
+519 NLEVMGDDRFSSE

>member
-292 TPAATATPTPT
+292 TP
-303 VTATPTPT
+303 
-311 VTATPT
+311 
-317 PTVIATPTPTVTATP
+317 
-332 TPTITATPTPT
+332 
-343 VTATPTPTVT
+343 TVT

-362 TPTPTVTATPTP
+362 TPTPTPTP

>member
-292 TPAATATPTPT
+292 TP
-303 VTATPTPT
+303 
-311 VTATPT
+311 
-317 PTVIATPTPTVTATP
+317 
-332 TPTITATPTPT
+332 
-343 VTATPTPTVT
+343 
-353 ATPIPTVTA
+353 TVTA

>member
-1 MSQPG
+1 M
-6 RNGKNNRGFTLIEM
+6 RNHSRKHRLNNSGLTLIEL
-20 IVTVAIIAIFSGVV
+20 IVAIAIIAIFSGVV
-34 LKFMITGSNIFRGT
+34 LTYITSSSNFYRNT
-48 SNSAEVQMETQNTF
+48 SSNSKVQMETQETF
-62 DKIEDMIINT
+62 DKIEDMIINA
-72 NRGFYYGYG
+72 NRGIYYGYG
-81 ENSPINYDDIDSSI
+81 RNNPITYDDIKSNNKVN
-95 PSTGGKIFA
+95 STQDKIFA
-104 VYSTKEDT
+104 VYESQKDNLDIQSIDDEELQTNDDT
-112 NSTQTMALSDE
+112 NDIQT
-123 PVHMVANNDIFSVQ
+123 F
-137 GESAENIFV
+137 
-146 RNNGVG
+146 
-152 AANLQNSSNSIF
+152 SSNINI
-164 SSGNTEIL
+164 SSGNQTNYQPQAEDI
-172 SSPGDTMSLIQW
+172 MSLMYW
-184 NKESEEITYHDY
+184 DATGAEIKYY
-196 QYEGGRWQEI
+196 QYKYGSTGWKEDDSVEQGQI
-206 PASDNNNLLAS
+206 LAT
-217 GVTDFRADLT
+217 GVLDFRSDIT
-227 KVQSGNIVRFVLTS
+227 KVLTDNIVRFQLTTQVGS
-241 KIGTKEIQTQHS
+241 KEVQTLHS
-253 ISLRNQIS
+253 VSLRNEVE
-261 VFDSIDVPPSPT
+261 VFNKTDVEPT
-273 KTPTPAA
+273 I
-280 TAAPTPTVTATP
+280 TATP
-292 TPAATATPTPT
+292 IPTITATPTPT

-317 PTVIATPTPTVTATP
+317 PTV
-332 TPTITATPTPT
+332 TATPTPT

-519 NLEVVGDDRFSSE
+519 NLEVMGDDRFSSE

>member
-1 MSQPG
+1 M
-6 RNGKNNRGFTLIEM
+6 RNHSRKHRLNNSGLTLIEL
-20 IVTVAIIAIFSGVV
+20 IVAIAIIAIFSGVV
-34 LKFMITGSNIFRGT
+34 LTYITSSSNFYRNT
-48 SNSAEVQMETQNTF
+48 SSNSKVQMETQETF
-62 DKIEDMIINT
+62 DKIEDMIINA
-72 NRGFYYGYG
+72 NRGIYYGYG
-81 ENSPINYDDIDSSI
+81 RNNPITYDDIKSNNKVN
-95 PSTGGKIFA
+95 STQDKIFA
-104 VYSTKEDT
+104 VYESQKDNLDIQSIDDEELQTNDDT
-112 NSTQTMALSDE
+112 NDIQT
-123 PVHMVANNDIFSVQ
+123 F
-137 GESAENIFV
+137 
-146 RNNGVG
+146 
-152 AANLQNSSNSIF
+152 SSNINI
-164 SSGNTEIL
+164 SSGNQTNYQPQAEDI
-172 SSPGDTMSLIQW
+172 MSLIYW
-184 NKESEEITYHDY
+184 DATGAEIKYY
-196 QYEGGRWQEI
+196 QYKYGSTGWKEDDSVEQGQI
-206 PASDNNNLLAS
+206 LAT
-217 GVTDFRADLT
+217 GVLDFRSDIT
-227 KVQSGNIVRFVLTS
+227 KVLTDNIVRFQLTTQVGS
-241 KIGTKEIQTQHS
+241 KEVQTLHS
-253 ISLRNQIS
+253 VSLRNEVE
-261 VFDSIDVPPSPT
+261 VFNKTDVEPT
-273 KTPTPAA
+273 ITATPI
-280 TAAPTPTVTATP
+280 PTVTATP
-292 TPAATATPTPT
+292 TPTITATPTPT

-317 PTVIATPTPTVTATP
+317 PTI
-332 TPTITATPTPT
+332 
-343 VTATPTPTVT
+343 TATPTPTVT

-519 NLEVVGDDRFSSE
+519 NLEVMGDDRFSSE

>member
-1 MSQPG
+1 M
-6 RNGKNNRGFTLIEM
+6 RNHSRKHRLNNSGLTLIEL
-20 IVTVAIIAIFSGVV
+20 IVAIAIIAIFSGVV
-34 LKFMITGSNIFRGT
+34 LTYITSSSNFYRNT
-48 SNSAEVQMETQNTF
+48 SSNSKVQMETQETF
-62 DKIEDMIINT
+62 DKIEDMIINA
-72 NRGFYYGYG
+72 NRGIYYGYG
-81 ENSPINYDDIDSSI
+81 RNNPITYDDIKSNNKVN
-95 PSTGGKIFA
+95 STQDKIFA
-104 VYSTKEDT
+104 VYESQKDNLDIQSIDDEELQTNDDT
-112 NSTQTMALSDE
+112 NDIQT
-123 PVHMVANNDIFSVQ
+123 F
-137 GESAENIFV
+137 
-146 RNNGVG
+146 
-152 AANLQNSSNSIF
+152 SSNINI
-164 SSGNTEIL
+164 SSGNQTNYQPQAEDI
-172 SSPGDTMSLIQW
+172 MSLMYW
-184 NKESEEITYHDY
+184 DATGAEIKYY
-196 QYEGGRWQEI
+196 QYKYGSTGWKEDDSVEQGQI
-206 PASDNNNLLAS
+206 LAT
-217 GVTDFRADLT
+217 GVLDFRSDIT
-227 KVQSGNIVRFVLTS
+227 KVLTDNIVRFQLTTQVGS
-241 KIGTKEIQTQHS
+241 KEVQTLHS
-253 ISLRNQIS
+253 VSLRNEVE
-261 VFDSIDVPPSPT
+261 VFNKTDVEPT
-273 KTPTPAA
+273 ITATPI
-280 TAAPTPTVTATP
+280 PTITATP
-292 TPAATATPTPT
+292 TPTVTATPTPT

-332 TPTITATPTPT
+332 TPTI
-343 VTATPTPTVT
+343 T

-519 NLEVVGDDRFSSE
+519 NLEVMGDDRFSSE

>member
-317 PTVIATPTPTVTATP
+317 PTVTATP
-332 TPTITATPTPT
+332 T
-343 VTATPTPTVT
+343 
-353 ATPIPTVTA
+353 PTVTA

>member
-1 MSQPG
+1 M
-6 RNGKNNRGFTLIEM
+6 RNHSRKHRLNNSGLTLIEL
-20 IVTVAIIAIFSGVV
+20 IVAIAIIAIFSGVV
-34 LKFMITGSNIFRGT
+34 LTYITSSSNFYRNT
-48 SNSAEVQMETQNTF
+48 SSNSKVQMETQETF
-62 DKIEDMIINT
+62 DKIEDMIINA
-72 NRGFYYGYG
+72 NRGIYYGYG
-81 ENSPINYDDIDSSI
+81 RNNPITYDDIKSNNKVN
-95 PSTGGKIFA
+95 STQDKIFA
-104 VYSTKEDT
+104 VYESQKDNLDIQSIDDEELQTNDDT
-112 NSTQTMALSDE
+112 NDIQT
-123 PVHMVANNDIFSVQ
+123 F
-137 GESAENIFV
+137 
-146 RNNGVG
+146 
-152 AANLQNSSNSIF
+152 SSNINI
-164 SSGNTEIL
+164 SSGNQTNYQPQAEDI
-172 SSPGDTMSLIQW
+172 MSLIYW
-184 NKESEEITYHDY
+184 DATGAEIKYY
-196 QYEGGRWQEI
+196 QYKYGSTGWKEDDSVEQGQI
-206 PASDNNNLLAS
+206 LAT
-217 GVTDFRADLT
+217 GVLDFRSDIT
-227 KVQSGNIVRFVLTS
+227 KVLTDNIVRFQLTTQVGS
-241 KIGTKEIQTQHS
+241 KEVQTLHS
-253 ISLRNQIS
+253 VSLRNEVE
-261 VFDSIDVPPSPT
+261 VFNNTDVQ
-273 KTPTPAA
+273 
-280 TAAPTPTVTATP
+280 
-292 TPAATATPTPT
+292 
-303 VTATPTPT
+303 
-311 VTATPT
+311 
-317 PTVIATPTPTVTATP
+317 
-332 TPTITATPTPT
+332 PTI
-343 VTATPTPTVT
+343 
-353 ATPIPTVTA
+353 TA

-519 NLEVVGDDRFSSE
+519 NLEVMGDDRFSSE